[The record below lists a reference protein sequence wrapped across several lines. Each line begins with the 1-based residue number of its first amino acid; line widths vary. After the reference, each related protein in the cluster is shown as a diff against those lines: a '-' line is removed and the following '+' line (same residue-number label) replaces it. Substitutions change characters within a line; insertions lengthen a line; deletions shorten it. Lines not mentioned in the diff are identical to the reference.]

1 MSTATIT
8 YRNYAQHLDRSLE
21 AAAKSPQVIRESG
34 HYLSHIVNV
43 KSIDDFMSNKRVLQY
58 ALTAFGL
65 SDISY
70 ATALV
75 RRLLEGGIDDASAL
89 ANRFT
94 DQRYRDFVT
103 AFNFARYGDA
113 TTAFDR
119 TQQGTV
125 DRYKRQILEQNVG
138 QQSEGARLALYFQRQ
153 APNLTSPLGLL
164 ADVALLKVTQT
175 ALSLSPYTSNLS
187 IEAQRD
193 LIANRV
199 NIAEAGALGRQTLA
213 READQFAASIRP
225 MIEAIR
231 AAGNVG
237 LGAIAGALNARGVR
251 TARGGFAHV
260 GQLGVL
266 GGEPLFACQYKMA
279 RGHWQIAKQQ
289 KDGGLSF
296 GGTSTIAV
304 EQAPPAIIETAVKCA
319 RLIGDGLYGI
329 DLKQNERGV
338 FVIEINDNPNLD
350 TDYED
355 SVLKDELYRRIIE
368 WFAVRLEKR
377 MGGAVKPAA
386 VAASAP
392 AEIKLL
398 AAGK

>member
-1 MSTATIT
+1 MTEEPTWSAPLKFRSSCLELQDELGGVEVSTATVT

-43 KSIDDFMSNKRVLQY
+43 KSIDDFMSNKRVLRY

-75 RRLLEGGIDDASAL
+75 RRLLEGGIDDTNAL

-125 DRYKRQILEQNVG
+125 DRYKRQTLEENVG

-153 APNLTSPLGLL
+153 APILTSPLGLL
-164 ADVALLKVTQT
+164 ADAALLKVTQT

-199 NIAEAGALGRQTLA
+199 NIADFKDPAKLTKFLNRFTAL
-213 READQFAASIRP
+213 
-225 MIEAIR
+225 
-231 AAGNVG
+231 
-237 LGAIAGALNARGVR
+237 
-251 TARGGFAHV
+251 
-260 GQLGVL
+260 
-266 GGEPLFACQYKMA
+266 
-279 RGHWQIAKQQ
+279 W
-289 KDGGLSF
+289 
-296 GGTSTIAV
+296 
-304 EQAPPAIIETAVKCA
+304 
-319 RLIGDGLYGI
+319 
-329 DLKQNERGV
+329 DLK
-338 FVIEINDNPNLD
+338 NPAQG
-350 TDYED
+350 TATSAFDY
-355 SVLKDELYRRIIE
+355 SRPSI
-368 WFAVRLEKR
+368 
-377 MGGAVKPAA
+377 G
-386 VAASAP
+386 SS
-392 AEIKLL
+392 LL
-398 AAGK
+398 AAIQKINSGS

>member
-21 AAAKSPQVIRESG
+21 AAAKSPQVIRESV

-75 RRLLEGGIDDASAL
+75 RRLLEGGIDDTSAL

-199 NIAEAGALGRQTLA
+199 NIADFKDPAKLTKFLNRFTAL
-213 READQFAASIRP
+213 
-225 MIEAIR
+225 
-231 AAGNVG
+231 
-237 LGAIAGALNARGVR
+237 
-251 TARGGFAHV
+251 
-260 GQLGVL
+260 
-266 GGEPLFACQYKMA
+266 
-279 RGHWQIAKQQ
+279 W
-289 KDGGLSF
+289 
-296 GGTSTIAV
+296 
-304 EQAPPAIIETAVKCA
+304 
-319 RLIGDGLYGI
+319 
-329 DLKQNERGV
+329 DLK
-338 FVIEINDNPNLD
+338 NPAQGTATTALD
-350 TDYED
+350 YSRT
-355 SVLKDELYRRIIE
+355 SI
-368 WFAVRLEKR
+368 
-377 MGGAVKPAA
+377 G
-386 VAASAP
+386 SS
-392 AEIKLL
+392 LL
-398 AAGK
+398 AAIQKVNSGS